1 MSLDEAFADKL
12 SLRGRLSSL
21 DKSPVPFGGVS
32 RWDGV
37 QGVDSRPQVY
47 SLNRSCLC
55 HLGLLLIDTAIRRA
69 FRHRRHLASLDHS

>member
-1 MSLDEAFADKL
+1 MRFDAAFGNKL
-12 SLRGRLSSL
+12 SLRSRLSSL

-55 HLGLLLIDTAIRRA
+55 HLGLLLIDTAIHRV
-69 FRHRRHLASLDHS
+69 FHHRRRLASLDRS